1 MSLVGLALMLA
12 GLGASALTPILC
24 ALLFLG
30 TQLLSRRLPPPKAA
44 GAAGDVDFPRAVIS
58 LLLWF
63 AIACVAASV
72 YAELGW
78 IAATFAVAA
87 CASMP
92 LIDSGPSQLLLFSPD
107 VFDEPLSIAF
117 LYGMLPVLAAL
128 PHLLAGPG
136 AFVHTFLWGHL
147 WWAAAKHG
155 SLPNALAS
163 YLAVALVVNSF
174 DGFALLERA
183 PLFGTLL
190 ALPAGARR
198 TAPRAR
204 ERTRRTMLAAC
215 AAAPARS
222 PAPTAAPNRARASAA
237 DAGKGLNGLFRLNK
251 AGFFAGVLFA
261 ALVSSSV
268 RAVLAALVTTTLTL
282 ATAVVASLAAALQ
295 QSGVPAARVTM
306 GGAVAT
312 GMSGAISGA
321 HVVGTSYGACSN
333 DPFGAGLASDGAVP
347 ESGASVSGL
356 AAPAYP
362 R

>member
-190 ALPAGARR
+190 ALPAG
-198 TAPRAR
+198 
-204 ERTRRTMLAAC
+204 
-215 AAAPARS
+215 
-222 PAPTAAPNRARASAA
+222 
-237 DAGKGLNGLFRLNK
+237 KGLNGLFRLNK